1 MHDYFKEEIEAE
13 TIEDDDASTYLSIG
27 DLMSGLVMFF
37 SLLFITTLLQIA
49 EKDAPKRV
57 VIGEIVGQMKKNN
70 INVKVNPETG
80 DVSIEE
86 SILFSQGSAELKP
99 KGKVFLSKFI
109 PVYSGVIFSK
119 PEFATE
125 VSRVVVEG
133 HTSSEGDDQINL
145 QLSLKRSSS
154 VAEHI
159 FSKMNFSTKTNLQQ
173 KFLAAGRGEIEADKT
188 RNNPEDRKVV
198 FRLQFRSDEFIEKY
212 RTDSNLSE
220 KRIYLKEK
228 P

>member
-1 MHDYFKEEIEAE
+1 MHDYFKEQLETE
-13 TIEDDDASTYLSIG
+13 TIEDDDASIYLSIG

-57 VIGEIVGQMKKNN
+57 VIGEIVGQMQNNN

-80 DVSIEE
+80 DVSIQE

-99 KGKVFLSKFI
+99 NGKVFLSKFI

-119 PEFATE
+119 PEFSTE

-133 HTSSEGDDQINL
+133 HTSSEGDDQVNL

-154 VAEHI
+154 VAEYI
-159 FSKMNFSTKTNLQQ
+159 FSQMKFSTKNNLQK

-188 RNNPEDRKVV
+188 RNSPDDRKVI

-212 RTDSNLSE
+212 RTDSTLSE
-220 KRIYLKEK
+220 KRVYLKEK

>member
-1 MHDYFKEEIEAE
+1 MNNYFNEELEPE

-86 SILFSQGSAELKP
+86 SILFSQGSSELKP

-119 PEFATE
+119 PEFSTE

-133 HTSSEGDDQINL
+133 HTSSEGSEKVNL
-145 QLSLKRSSS
+145 QLSLKRSAS
-154 VAEHI
+154 VAEYI
-159 FSKMNFSTKTNLQQ
+159 FSQMNFSSKNSLEK
-173 KFLAAGRGEIEADKT
+173 KFIAAGRGEIEADQA
-188 RNNPEDRKVV
+188 RNNPADRKVV
-198 FRLQFRSDEFIEKY
+198 FRLQSRSDEFIEKY
-212 RTDSNLSE
+212 RTDSTLSE

-228 P
+228 Q

>member
-1 MHDYFKEEIEAE
+1 MDNYFNEELEAE
-13 TIEDDDASTYLSIG
+13 NIEDDDASTYLSIG

-80 DVSIEE
+80 DVSIQE
-86 SILFSQGSAELKP
+86 SILFSQGSSELKP
-99 KGKVFLSKFI
+99 RGKTFLSKFI
-109 PVYSGVIFSK
+109 PVYSGVIFSQ

-133 HTSSEGDDQINL
+133 HTSSEGSEEVNL
-145 QLSLKRSSS
+145 QLSLKRSAS
-154 VAEHI
+154 VSKYI
-159 FSKMNFSTKTNLQQ
+159 FSQMKFSTRNSLKR

-188 RNNPEDRKVV
+188 RNNPGDRKVV

-212 RTDSNLSE
+212 RKDSNLSE
-220 KRIYLKEK
+220 KRIYLKQK
-228 P
+228 Q

>member
-1 MHDYFKEEIEAE
+1 
-13 TIEDDDASTYLSIG
+13 
-27 DLMSGLVMFF
+27 
-37 SLLFITTLLQIA
+37 
-49 EKDAPKRV
+49 

-80 DVSIEE
+80 DVSIQE

-99 KGKVFLSKFI
+99 KGKAFLKKFI
-109 PVYSGVIFSK
+109 PIYSGVIFSK

-133 HTSSEGDDQINL
+133 HTSSEGSEEVNL
-145 QLSLKRSSS
+145 QLSLKRSAS
-154 VAEHI
+154 VAKYI
-159 FSKMNFSTKTNLQQ
+159 FSQINYSTKNKLQQ

-188 RNNPEDRKVV
+188 RNNPADRKVI

-212 RTDSNLSE
+212 SKDSTLSE
-220 KRIYLKEK
+220 KRIYLKQK
-228 P
+228 Q

>member
-1 MHDYFKEEIEAE
+1 MNNYFNEELDPEI
-13 TIEDDDASTYLSIG
+13 IEDDDASTYLSIG

-86 SILFSQGSAELKP
+86 SILFSKGSAELKP
-99 KGKVFLSKFI
+99 KGKAFLKQFI
-109 PVYSGVIFSK
+109 PIYSGVIFSK

-125 VSRVVVEG
+125 VSRIVVEG
-133 HTSSEGDDQINL
+133 HTSSEGSEQVNL
-145 QLSLKRSSS
+145 QLSLKRSAS
-154 VAEHI
+154 VAKYI
-159 FSKMNFSTKTNLQQ
+159 FSQMKFSTRNSLQK
-173 KFLAAGRGEIEADKT
+173 KFIAAGRGEIEADKT
-188 RNNPEDRKVV
+188 RNNPADRKVV

-212 RTDSNLSE
+212 RTDSKLSE
-220 KRIYLKEK
+220 KRIYLKQK
-228 P
+228 Q